1 MAKQTTYNVGI
12 YVRLSQED
20 ERAGESLSI
29 ENQKKMLTEYV
40 SKQEGWN
47 LIEICEDDGYS
58 GTSFDRPGIKQ
69 ILDDAKSGKINLIL
83 CKDLS
88 RFGRNYI
95 EVGQYIDYIFP
106 SFNIRFIALSDN
118 VDTLDRNSSAMDLMP
133 VMNLFNE
140 WHAANTSKKVRS
152 VMAANS
158 RQGKDLGGS
167 ASYGYIK
174 ADDEKHTP
182 LIDEDAAVIV
192 RRIFEQRA
200 RGLSPKQIAIQL
212 NKDGIATPSD
222 HRYQLK
228 GKDNPLVTSHLWN
241 DCMVRGILNNEIY
254 IGNLAQQRV
263 TTVSYKNHKQ
273 IRKDRSEWIVIE
285 NNHEPII
292 SRELWDKVREVDASV
307 SIGKTTKEGVILPLS
322 GFMYCPDCGYKMKM
336 NRTMHTSKKRGTYET
351 VSYRCG
357 TYVRSGMD
365 GCTPHSIL
373 ERVISQI
380 VVDDIRAKAR
390 LAVEDEDALREAVRK
405 RRQATADAE
414 SQHNSKEL
422 HEGEKRLAQLETLI
436 SKTYEEKL
444 LGTVPEELCVK
455 MLNQYLDEQK
465 MLREKVA
472 VLKEKCETAEQAEK
486 DIDRYIENIK
496 KYVDIQELTRETC
509 LELIEYIVIG
519 DRPESKDEDRQI
531 HIFYKFLDKGLTE
544 KRNILLPQ
552 NVE

>member
-40 SKQEGWN
+40 SKQDGWN

-58 GTSFDRPGIKQ
+58 GTSFDRPGDRQ
-69 ILDDAKSGKINLIL
+69 LLEDAKSGKINLIL

-152 VMAANS
+152 VKAANS
-158 RQGKDLGGS
+158 KQGKYL
-167 ASYGYIK
+167 AANAAYGYIK

-182 LIDEDAAVIV
+182 IIDEEAAVIV

-200 RGLSPKQIAIQL
+200 KGFSPNQIARQL
-212 NKDGIATPSD
+212 NADGIETLSD
-222 HRYQLK
+222 YRYRRK
-228 GKDNPLVTSHLWN
+228 GMENPLVTSHLWN
-241 DCMVRGILNNEIY
+241 DCMVRSILTNEIY
-254 IGNLAQQRV
+254 IGNLAQQKE
-263 TTVSYKNHKQ
+263 TTVSYKNHKI
-273 IRKDRSEWIVIE
+273 IRRDRSEWVIIE

-292 SRELWDKVREVDASV
+292 SRELWDKVREVEASV
-307 SIGKTTKEGVILPLS
+307 SVGKVTKEGVIRPLS
-322 GFMYCPDCGYKMKM
+322 GFMYCPDCGYKMKSSKTKH
-336 NRTMHTSKKRGTYET
+336 NTKKRGTYET

-357 TYVRSGMD
+357 TYIRSGMA
-365 GCTPHSIL
+365 GCTPHSIR
-373 ERVISQI
+373 ERVIMQVI
-380 VVDDIRAKAR
+380 VDDIRAKAR
-390 LAVEDEDALREAVRK
+390 LAVEDEAALREAVLK

-414 SQHNSKEL
+414 TQADSKKL
-422 HEGEKRLAQLETLI
+422 REGEKRLAQLETLI

-455 MLNQYLDEQK
+455 MLNQYLAEQK
-465 MLREKVA
+465 ELTAKVA
-472 VLKEKCETAEQAEK
+472 VLKEKCEDAEQAEK
-486 DIDRYIENIK
+486 DVDKFVANIK

-519 DRPESKDEDRQI
+519 DRPESKDEERQI
-531 HIFYKFLDKGLTE
+531 HIFYKFLDKGLAE
-544 KRNILLPQ
+544 KRNILLSQ

>member
-1 MAKQTTYNVGI
+1 M
-12 YVRLSQED
+12 
-20 ERAGESLSI
+20 
-29 ENQKKMLTEYV
+29 
-40 SKQEGWN
+40 
-47 LIEICEDDGYS
+47 
-58 GTSFDRPGIKQ
+58 
-69 ILDDAKSGKINLIL
+69 
-83 CKDLS
+83 
-88 RFGRNYI
+88 
-95 EVGQYIDYIFP
+95 
-106 SFNIRFIALSDN
+106 
-118 VDTLDRNSSAMDLMP
+118 
-133 VMNLFNE
+133 
-140 WHAANTSKKVRS
+140 
-152 VMAANS
+152 
-158 RQGKDLGGS
+158 
-167 ASYGYIK
+167 
-174 ADDEKHTP
+174 
-182 LIDEDAAVIV
+182 
-192 RRIFEQRA
+192 
-200 RGLSPKQIAIQL
+200 
-212 NKDGIATPSD
+212 
-222 HRYQLK
+222 
-228 GKDNPLVTSHLWN
+228 
-241 DCMVRGILNNEIY
+241 
-254 IGNLAQQRV
+254 
-263 TTVSYKNHKQ
+263 
-273 IRKDRSEWIVIE
+273 
-285 NNHEPII
+285 
-292 SRELWDKVREVDASV
+292 
-307 SIGKTTKEGVILPLS
+307 SIGKTTKEGVILRLS